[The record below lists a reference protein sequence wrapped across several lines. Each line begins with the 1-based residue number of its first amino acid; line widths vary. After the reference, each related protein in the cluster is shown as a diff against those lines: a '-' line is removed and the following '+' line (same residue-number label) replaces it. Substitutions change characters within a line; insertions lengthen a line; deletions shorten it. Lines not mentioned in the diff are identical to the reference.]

1 MQIFPA
7 VDILGGQCVQLI
19 GGDRSTAESFGSP
32 LENARRWVACGA
44 DALHV
49 INLDGAFSASSVN
62 AACIRE
68 VVDSSDVFIQLGGG
82 IRSISDARGWLD
94 CGVSRIILSTFA
106 VREPDAVRALAC
118 EFGSERIMAGVDARG
133 GNMAVEGWTASAGD
147 YVGWAERFEALG
159 AGSLLYTNIDVE
171 GRQAG
176 IDPAPVQ
183 RLIDAVSVPVVVSG
197 GVSSPADVRT
207 LNQLGAAGCVLGS
220 ALYSGK
226 ISFADAQEAVYEKS

>member
-7 VDILGGQCVQLI
+7 VDVLGGRCVQLV
-19 GGDRSTAESFGSP
+19 GGDRSTAQYFGSP
-32 LENARRWVACGA
+32 LENAQRWIACGA
-44 DALHV
+44 EALHV

-62 AACIRE
+62 ADCIRE
-68 VVDSSDVFIQLGGG
+68 VIEATDVFVELGGG
-82 IRSISDARGWLD
+82 IRSLADARGWLN

-106 VREPDAVRALAC
+106 VKEPEAVRTLAK
-118 EFGSERIMAGVDARG
+118 EFGPERIMAGVDARG

-147 YVGWAERFEALG
+147 YIAWAERFEALG

-176 IDPAPVQ
+176 VDAEPVK
-183 RLIDAVSVPVVVSG
+183 RLIDAVSIPVVVSG
-197 GVSSPADVRT
+197 GVSSPADVKT
-207 LNQLGAAGCVLGS
+207 LVRLGAGGCVLGS

-226 ISFADAQEAVYEKS
+226 ISFNEAMEAGR